1 MKNSRAED
9 EKGFTVDSQKRVPDL
24 LCLIFTGAAVTVML
38 ASGFNQLPPFVAAM
52 SALAS
57 LWAAVSVIFKNRLP
71 LTVAVSA
78 LTGIA
83 GIFVFFLI
91 WGAEP
96 FAKRLWWNALW
107 ALPAAI
113 LFAAAL
119 TAAKKCG
126 RMRAKVTAAVSLV
139 LMLALSVSYVF
150 FMSLRVR
157 PRVKDLSRGHDE
169 YLASIGKAGED
180 APNVL
185 VILMDDMAYADISSY
200 SYLGSLNATINTPN
214 IDSIADNGIM
224 MDNFYAASP
233 VCSPSRFSLLT
244 GRYSSRGYLDNV
256 VFPTTVESDPY
267 SITHFVNPFQFLY
280 NVDGILGDEIT
291 LAEAL
296 RAAGYST
303 GCIGKW
309 NLGDYG
315 EYLPTAQG
323 FDYFYGSYYVNDM
336 TPYEWVRDSVSDSG
350 EYSHELVRTHAD
362 NLDQSLSTAAF
373 TEELNKFITDSIDSG
388 EKFFAYY
395 TTPWPHYP
403 IFSNNNGA
411 GKGDVSDDTYIDCI
425 EEFDRYLGTVLDTLR
440 AKGVYD
446 DTLIVFTSDNGPGRE
461 GAAGALRGRKNTTF
475 EGGMKVPLIVS
486 YPSGN
491 VGAAGE
497 KSVFTYYKN
506 GAEVRGETVVIDAAA
521 INIDFFPTILEYC
534 GILSLPSDRIIDGV
548 SLKKLWS
555 EDPYAVVHDK
565 LFYLKR
571 GKAQAVQMRVDGVDY
586 KYFRHVQSEN
596 SAFFNQFYNNYLFD
610 LDADP
615 IEAYD
620 ISKRLPET
628 AELLKKELEEF
639 NRSVRENRR
648 GIL

>member
-126 RMRAKVTAAVSLV
+126 RMRAKVTAAVSLL

-521 INIDFFPTILEYC
+521 MNIDFFPTILEYC

-620 ISKRLPET
+620 ISKGLPET

>member
-126 RMRAKVTAAVSLV
+126 RMRAKVTAAVSLL

-521 INIDFFPTILEYC
+521 MNIDFFPTILEYC

>member
-521 INIDFFPTILEYC
+521 MNIDFFPTILEYC

>member
-403 IFSNNNGA
+403 IFSDNNGA

-491 VGAAGE
+491 VGATGE

-521 INIDFFPTILEYC
+521 MNIDFFPTILEYC

>member
-24 LCLIFTGAAVTVML
+24 LCLFFTGAAVTVML

-521 INIDFFPTILEYC
+521 MNIDFFPTILEYC